1 MSIETSA
8 IQQHMLQTFSDLAS
22 VADDPAI
29 AANPASA
36 AGNADFATTFT
47 SVIDNVNQLQ
57 NEAANKMTAVE
68 TGLSDDL
75 VGTMIATQKAS
86 LSFSTA
92 VQVRNK
98 LLSGFDDIM
107 TMSL

>member
-8 IQQHMLQTFSDLAS
+8 IQQQMLQTFSELAS

-29 AANPASA
+29 TANPATSA
-36 AGNADFATTFT
+36 ANADFASTFH
-47 SVIDNVNQLQ
+47 SVLDGVNQLQ
-57 NEAANKMTAVE
+57 NDADTKMAAVE
-68 TGLSDDL
+68 TGVSDDL